1 MNIASR
7 IDGASRQDTDRY
19 RAVRSRMTALA
30 AGLSAEDLGAQSMA
44 DASPG
49 KWHLA
54 HTSWFFEVMLLAR
67 RPGYQPV
74 DERLGRLFNSY
85 YEALGARVAR
95 PNRGLMTRP
104 SLDEVLAYRREIDR
118 RMTAFLGEGLQD
130 PQERYLF
137 DLGLNH
143 DQQHQEL
150 FLTDLLHL
158 MSCSPLEPAAYGAEP
173 GGPDAASADGGWTD
187 FDGGLVSVGHDGAG
201 FAFDNEGPAHPVM
214 LAPFR
219 IARTLVTNGDW
230 LAFMADGGYR
240 RSELWLSDG
249 WAAVQ
254 TDGWTAPDYW
264 RGDGE
269 DWRVFTLAGPQAI
282 DPHAPV
288 RHVSFYEADAFARWS
303 GKRLPTEFEWEHAA
317 GQGVLDNAFDQ
328 VWQWTGSAYLPY
340 PGFRATEGTAA
351 EYNGKFMANQ
361 MVARGASRATAPGHS
376 RATLSQFLLS
386 ASEVAVHGIETGR
399 GRARAAFA
407 RDRRSGAVRPGSD
420 RGAVRLAQDHVAQ
433 MVL

>member
-7 IDGASRQDTDRY
+7 VDGASCQDTDRY
-19 RAVRSRMTALA
+19 QIVRARMTGLA

-85 YEALGARVAR
+85 YEALGARVVR

-118 RMTAFLGEGLQD
+118 RMIAFLGEGLED

-173 GGPDAASADGGWTD
+173 GGP
-187 FDGGLVSVGHDGAG
+187 
-201 FAFDNEGPAHPVM
+201 
-214 LAPFR
+214 
-219 IARTLVTNGDW
+219 
-230 LAFMADGGYR
+230 
-240 RSELWLSDG
+240 
-249 WAAVQ
+249 
-254 TDGWTAPDYW
+254 
-264 RGDGE
+264 
-269 DWRVFTLAGPQAI
+269 
-282 DPHAPV
+282 
-288 RHVSFYEADAFARWS
+288 
-303 GKRLPTEFEWEHAA
+303 
-317 GQGVLDNAFDQ
+317 
-328 VWQWTGSAYLPY
+328 
-340 PGFRATEGTAA
+340 
-351 EYNGKFMANQ
+351 
-361 MVARGASRATAPGHS
+361 
-376 RATLSQFLLS
+376 
-386 ASEVAVHGIETGR
+386 GR
-399 GRARAAFA
+399 GRRGSGMDGFRRRARQH
-407 RDRRSGAVRPGSD
+407 RP
-420 RGAVRLAQDHVAQ
+420 
-433 MVL
+433 